1 MKIFDKILS
10 HEAFADKPPV
20 LLDIGSSTHLNERW
34 KLLAKYSICI
44 AFDPDAR
51 QMDYISAVAG
61 NYRKL
66 HVIPAIVHPEL
77 NGECDFYLASSPECS
92 SMLEL
97 RSEEVKK
104 WHFQYFFQLEQK
116 VKLPCVTLAK
126 ILSDLKLDYVDC
138 FKADTQGTDLRILN
152 SMGENRIS
160 RILSLELEPGPSAAY
175 VNDDT
180 FGHVI
185 SAMEQRHN
193 FRMIACRPLGSQY
206 FPLELEDKYL
216 SKLQRRLIP
225 TVLRE
230 SPLWFELSYLNN
242 FSNGSLGKREYLLG
256 WMLAM
261 IENEYGWASELAQ
274 MGKAKF
280 DDHIFEQMQL
290 ATLKSIPWVKPSLMK
305 IIRKISLFSRFNSLK

>member
-1 MKIFDKILS
+1 MKIFDKILL
-10 HEAFADKPPV
+10 HEVFADQPPV
-20 LLDIGSSTHLNERW
+20 LLDIGSSTHLCERW
-34 KLLAKYSICI
+34 NQLAKYSICI

-51 QMDYISAVAG
+51 QMDYISAMAG

-77 NGECDFYLASSPECS
+77 DGECDFYLASSPECS
-92 SMLEL
+92 SMIEL
-97 RSEEVKK
+97 RSQEVKK
-104 WHFQYFFQLEQK
+104 WHFQYFFQLEKK
-116 VKLPCVTLAK
+116 VKLPCVTLSG
-126 ILSDLKLDYVDC
+126 ILSDLKLNYVDC

-152 SMGENRIS
+152 SLGENRIA

-180 FGHVI
+180 LGSVI
-185 SAMEQRHN
+185 SDMEQRHN

-206 FPLELEDKYL
+206 FPLELEEKYL

-242 FSNGSLGKREYLLG
+242 FNKGGLGKREYLLG
-256 WMLAM
+256 WVLAM
-261 IENEYGWASELAQ
+261 IETEYGWASELAE

-280 DDHIFEQMQL
+280 NDQIFEEMQH
-290 ATLKSIPWVKPSLMK
+290 ATLKAIPWIRPTLMK
-305 IIRKISLFSRFNSLK
+305 IIRKISLMSRFKDA